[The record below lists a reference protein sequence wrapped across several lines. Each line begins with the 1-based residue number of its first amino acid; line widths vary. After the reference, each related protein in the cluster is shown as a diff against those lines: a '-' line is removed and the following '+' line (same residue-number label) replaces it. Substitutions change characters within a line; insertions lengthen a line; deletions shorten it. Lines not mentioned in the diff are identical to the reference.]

1 MWGGTV
7 LLSDHVFDNYYDGK
21 IKPEDAKQ
29 AKGYRHYPMK
39 EMASYIEQE
48 RHLPTIAGRDE
59 WKKEGLFSVD
69 QLTNQLWVTVETQ
82 SLYIKELNDRM
93 NALQDYLVE
102 KRLRELKK

>member
-1 MWGGTV
+1 
-7 LLSDHVFDNYYDGK
+7 
-21 IKPEDAKQ
+21 
-29 AKGYRHYPMK
+29 
-39 EMASYIEQE
+39 MASA
-48 RHLPTIAGRDE
+48 LGFTDAIAGRDQ
-59 WKKEGLFSVD
+59 WNKEGMFSVD